1 MANKN
6 QENQEKDAV
15 ETISVDNSKKEIFEV
30 LTFKDW
36 LITILISSI
45 PVVNLIMFFIWA
57 FSKGEN
63 PNKANWA
70 KANLAWMAIGII
82 LTIIF
87 FSAIASFIIVALR

>member
-6 QENQEKDAV
+6 QENQEKNAV
-15 ETISVDNSKKEIFEV
+15 ETVFVDNSKKEIFEV

-57 FSKGEN
+57 FSKEEN